1 MRTFIC
7 GLLALAMLG
16 TAAAAGASAS
26 GGNSA
31 APVANSGG
39 RGPHR
44 QRVFDEIDTNHDGVV
59 SRAEYQ
65 AWVDGRFD
73 KFDTNHD
80 GRIDAN
86 EIAASPETARRVHQ
100 RAERFVRRH
109 DPNGN
114 GQVSRADFEAGAMQ
128 RFDRLGGG
136 ADTLT
141 ADQFAAHR
149 GRFMHGRTP
158 PASPHGG

>member
-1 MRTFIC
+1 MRTFIPA
-7 GLLALAMLG
+7 LFALAAFG
-16 TAAAAGASAS
+16 AAAASAADT
-26 GGNSA
+26 GDASA
-31 APVANSGG
+31 APDAKNAG
-39 RGPHR
+39 RAELR
-44 QRVFDEIDTNHDGVV
+44 QRAFDQIDANHDGVV

-65 AWVDGRFD
+65 AWIDGRFD
-73 KFDTNHD
+73 KLDTNHD

-86 EIAASPETARRVHQ
+86 EIAASPETARRVHE

-109 DPNGN
+109 DPSGS
-114 GQVSRADFEAGAMQ
+114 GQVSRTDFEAGAMQ

-149 GRFMHGRTP
+149 GRFMHKQAP
-158 PASPHGG
+158 QANPAGD